1 MSRKLFSQV
10 LLSRMKVIGISTRT
24 LAKKCGIDSSYLS
37 KILKGKRNLPTD
49 EKVISRIAKAIGADP
64 DYLMFV
70 CGRIPGKWQKIFL
83 RKDITE
89 ILGKIDGTAERAPR
103 AARAPREREPEK
115 IRVRIKKPDIPDEI
129 L

>member
-1 MSRKLFSQV
+1 
-10 LLSRMKVIGISTRT
+10 MKDLGISTRT

-49 EKVISRIAKAIGADP
+49 EKVISHIAKAVGSDP

-70 CGRIPGKWQKIFL
+70 CGRIPVKWQKIFL

-89 ILGKIDGTAERAPR
+89 ILEKIDGTIERAPR
-103 AARAPREREPEK
+103 VTRAPREPEK
-115 IRVRIKKPDIPDEI
+115 IQVRIKKPELPDEI

>member
-1 MSRKLFSQV
+1 
-10 LLSRMKVIGISTRT
+10 MKELDISARN

-37 KILKGKRNLPTD
+37 KILKGKRAVPTD
-49 EKVISRIAKAIGADP
+49 EKVISQIAKAIGADA

-83 RKDITE
+83 RKDLTE
-89 ILGKIDGTAERAPR
+89 ILEKIAGAPSDLPRAPVK
-103 AARAPREREPEK
+103 AEKPAEK
-115 IRVRIKKPDIPDEI
+115 ITVKTRKPELPDEI

>member
-1 MSRKLFSQV
+1 
-10 LLSRMKVIGISTRT
+10 MKDIGISTRT

-49 EKVISRIAKAIGADP
+49 EKVISRIANAIGADS

-89 ILGKIDGTAERAPR
+89 ILEKIAGTTERAT
-103 AARAPREREPEK
+103 RAPREPEK
-115 IRVRIKKPDIPDEI
+115 IRREIKKPELPDEI

>member
-1 MSRKLFSQV
+1 
-10 LLSRMKVIGISTRT
+10 MKELNISARN

-49 EKVISRIAKAIGADP
+49 EKVISRIAKAIGADA

-89 ILGKIDGTAERAPR
+89 ILEKIAGTTARAPR
-103 AARAPREREPEK
+103 APVKAEK
-115 IRVRIKKPDIPDEI
+115 IAEKIARKIKKPELPDEI